1 MFSAPCD
8 FVSTAPYSYKFGP
21 SSGTALLTMTVADYS
36 RQALLRQC
44 CCIEVRES
52 SSGKN
57 AFFPTM
63 YLLHLHL
70 GFRVASGF
78 ILFSRLTHL
87 QMPYAVSVR
96 QVSGLPPASFRSRL
110 AADTLALGYVLG
122 ATPCTRDF
130 HPLERTHAERTMKNT
145 RSSAMEEP
153 GVDLFKPQRLSTE
166 ALKAG
171 LEHVLDTNL
180 AADGRRAVFAAANH
194 HVGIEHQVAVDGA
207 QTEVGLNR
215 RHVKDVLA
223 CAVDLDFLVA
233 ERRNVGN
240 LEARRERPA
249 GGRNFTARDAER
261 NRHLDIGE
269 VGVRRFDRADRHV
282 IRFQMRDAQADARN
296 ELEGTRGKLVL
307 STHAGGVDVHVKLL
321 VHGRLRSRD
330 LVFRLEPC
338 EFAHHLRIT
347 ELLAG
352 VSRQAVALDAVLDGG
367 DVATNR
373 SVSDG
378 ASWSSWKRADCP
390 VAKRKTW

>member
-1 MFSAPCD
+1 MTERD

-130 HPLERTHAERTMKNT
+130 HPLERAHAERTKRGRIRGPT
-145 RSSAMEEP
+145 DSA
-153 GVDLFKPQRLSTE
+153 R
-166 ALKAG
+166 G
-171 LEHVLDTNL
+171 LDSVT
-180 AADGRRAVFAAANH
+180 
-194 HVGIEHQVAVDGA
+194 
-207 QTEVGLNR
+207 
-215 RHVKDVLA
+215 
-223 CAVDLDFLVA
+223 
-233 ERRNVGN
+233 
-240 LEARRERPA
+240 ARR
-249 GGRNFTARDAER
+249 
-261 NRHLDIGE
+261 
-269 VGVRRFDRADRHV
+269 
-282 IRFQMRDAQADARN
+282 
-296 ELEGTRGKLVL
+296 
-307 STHAGGVDVHVKLL
+307 
-321 VHGRLRSRD
+321 
-330 LVFRLEPC
+330 
-338 EFAHHLRIT
+338 
-347 ELLAG
+347 
-352 VSRQAVALDAVLDGG
+352 
-367 DVATNR
+367 
-373 SVSDG
+373 
-378 ASWSSWKRADCP
+378 
-390 VAKRKTW
+390 

>member
-130 HPLERTHAERTMKNT
+130 HPLERAHAERTKKSPADMAGPHSFFYAGFKMSG
-145 RSSAMEEP
+145 SS
-153 GVDLFKPQRLSTE
+153 DLSLI
-166 ALKAG
+166 
-171 LEHVLDTNL
+171 H
-180 AADGRRAVFAAANH
+180 
-194 HVGIEHQVAVDGA
+194 I
-207 QTEVGLNR
+207 
-215 RHVKDVLA
+215 
-223 CAVDLDFLVA
+223 
-233 ERRNVGN
+233 
-240 LEARRERPA
+240 
-249 GGRNFTARDAER
+249 
-261 NRHLDIGE
+261 
-269 VGVRRFDRADRHV
+269 
-282 IRFQMRDAQADARN
+282 
-296 ELEGTRGKLVL
+296 
-307 STHAGGVDVHVKLL
+307 
-321 VHGRLRSRD
+321 
-330 LVFRLEPC
+330 
-338 EFAHHLRIT
+338 
-347 ELLAG
+347 
-352 VSRQAVALDAVLDGG
+352 
-367 DVATNR
+367 
-373 SVSDG
+373 
-378 ASWSSWKRADCP
+378 
-390 VAKRKTW
+390 

>member
-57 AFFPTM
+57 ASFPTM

-130 HPLERTHAERTMKNT
+130 HPLERAHAERTKKPGLSWTT
-145 RSSAMEEP
+145 R
-153 GVDLFKPQRLSTE
+153 
-166 ALKAG
+166 
-171 LEHVLDTNL
+171 
-180 AADGRRAVFAAANH
+180 
-194 HVGIEHQVAVDGA
+194 
-207 QTEVGLNR
+207 
-215 RHVKDVLA
+215 DV
-223 CAVDLDFLVA
+223 FLV
-233 ERRNVGN
+233 
-240 LEARRERPA
+240 
-249 GGRNFTARDAER
+249 
-261 NRHLDIGE
+261 E
-269 VGVRRFDRADRHV
+269 VAPVHITPISMTSPVHDS
-282 IRFQMRDAQADARN
+282 
-296 ELEGTRGKLVL
+296 L
-307 STHAGGVDVHVKLL
+307 S
-321 VHGRLRSRD
+321 
-330 LVFRLEPC
+330 
-338 EFAHHLRIT
+338 
-347 ELLAG
+347 LANY
-352 VSRQAVALDAVLDGG
+352 RY
-367 DVATNR
+367 
-373 SVSDG
+373 
-378 ASWSSWKRADCP
+378 
-390 VAKRKTW
+390 

>member
-87 QMPYAVSVR
+87 RMPYAVSVR

-130 HPLERTHAERTMKNT
+130 HPLERAHAERTNKAPVFRRGIVYKT
-145 RSSAMEEP
+145 LPEVAEFDFCFWLLAVLSSANRQIFLRTE
-153 GVDLFKPQRLSTE
+153 FKAKSRFET
-166 ALKAG
+166 
-171 LEHVLDTNL
+171 
-180 AADGRRAVFAAANH
+180 FA
-194 HVGIEHQVAVDGA
+194 QPA
-207 QTEVGLNR
+207 Q
-215 RHVKDVLA
+215 K
-223 CAVDLDFLVA
+223 
-233 ERRNVGN
+233 
-240 LEARRERPA
+240 
-249 GGRNFTARDAER
+249 
-261 NRHLDIGE
+261 
-269 VGVRRFDRADRHV
+269 
-282 IRFQMRDAQADARN
+282 
-296 ELEGTRGKLVL
+296 
-307 STHAGGVDVHVKLL
+307 
-321 VHGRLRSRD
+321 
-330 LVFRLEPC
+330 
-338 EFAHHLRIT
+338 
-347 ELLAG
+347 
-352 VSRQAVALDAVLDGG
+352 
-367 DVATNR
+367 
-373 SVSDG
+373 
-378 ASWSSWKRADCP
+378 
-390 VAKRKTW
+390 KT